1 MQENT
6 SVQLPSRRQVQTR
19 LIRDFVLCALIFG
32 TLESPRIVG
41 YFRISQGLTQI
52 RDYWD
57 AWLEAPW
64 LSLPV
69 ILVTVVI
76 AACLGFVTAP
86 LLQRSLIRWTAADA
100 GSQVRRKFLRF
111 QILAGIL
118 FTGGLILLLTAIV
131 RDYAMGTWRLA
142 MFLGTFFAYSLGF
155 IR

>member
-6 SVQLPSRRQVQTR
+6 NVQLPSRRQVRAR

-69 ILVTVVI
+69 ILLTVVV

-86 LLQRSLIRWTAADA
+86 LLQQSFVRWTAADNE
-100 GSQVRRKFLRF
+100 SHVRRKLLRF
-111 QILAGIL
+111 QMGAAILNLEPGSEDKGQSPGKL
-118 FTGGLILLLTAIV
+118 PDLTGKSRCLLTMTV
-131 RDYAMGTWRLA
+131 
-142 MFLGTFFAYSLGF
+142 
-155 IR
+155 